1 MMNPLLRAALV
12 AGTCLLTLPAP
23 AAEAKLDLGRREY
36 LDNCAIC
43 HGQSG
48 RGDGPMSMLLTKQVP
63 DITLLQR
70 TNNGVYPFDY
80 VYDTIDGR
88 ERVQGHGTREMP
100 IWGRAYGGRADQAMP
115 PFWPY
120 DREAFI
126 RARILALTEHIYT
139 LQRD

>member
-1 MMNPLLRAALV
+1 
-12 AGTCLLTLPAP
+12 
-23 AAEAKLDLGRREY
+23 
-36 LDNCAIC
+36 
-43 HGQSG
+43 
-48 RGDGPMSMLLTKQVP
+48 
-63 DITLLQR
+63 
-70 TNNGVYPFDY
+70 
-80 VYDTIDGR
+80 
-88 ERVQGHGTREMP
+88 MP